1 LTTGGVAAGIPGA
14 ASAAS
19 QLQALTEAPEPA
31 PEDHQLDWDD
41 IEEQN
46 YRLWV
51 RQQTEGAQNR
61 EIDWSELD
69 SEMAY
74 RERLRKQ
81 TEANADAPISWDDK
95 DERILRDK
103 YVQMRKKQSRDQPA
117 ANWDE
122 QKAEADHRERIRK
135 CTEKSR
141 KKTIVWDDADE
152 RKCQERYRKKYS
164 SCN

>member
-1 LTTGGVAAGIPGA
+1 MF
-14 ASAAS
+14 
-19 QLQALTEAPEPA
+19 
-31 PEDHQLDWDD
+31 QLDWDD

-103 YVQMRKKQSRDQPA
+103 YVQMR
-117 ANWDE
+117 
-122 QKAEADHRERIRK
+122 
-135 CTEKSR
+135 
-141 KKTIVWDDADE
+141 
-152 RKCQERYRKKYS
+152 
-164 SCN
+164 